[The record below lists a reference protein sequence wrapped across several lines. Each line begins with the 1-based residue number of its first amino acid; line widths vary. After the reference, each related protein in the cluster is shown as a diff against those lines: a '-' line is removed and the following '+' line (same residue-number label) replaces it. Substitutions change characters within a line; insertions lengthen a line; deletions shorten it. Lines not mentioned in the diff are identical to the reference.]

1 MKKRWIFVTLLV
13 GALAIGITGGTV
25 LAQGSA
31 ATGDSPLKSFAA
43 RVAAILGVDE
53 AKVQGAFNQ
62 AGKDMQDEALQKKL
76 DNMVAQ
82 GRITQ
87 EQADQLKKWYQ
98 SRPDVLS
105 PGGPMDR
112 GPMGGFGGRGGPRGH
127 MFGGRGWDGM
137 GPNHGVAPTPTPT
150 SSGNTSF

>member
-1 MKKRWIFVTLLV
+1 MKKRWLFVTLLI

-31 ATGDSPLKSFAA
+31 ATGGSPIKSFAA

-53 AKVQGAFNQ
+53 AKVQDAFKQ
-62 AGKDMQDEALQKKL
+62 AGKQMQDEAMQKKL
-76 DNMVAQ
+76 NTMVAQ
-82 GRITQ
+82 GQITQ
-87 EQADQLKKWYQ
+87 AQADQMKQWYQ

-105 PGGPMDR
+105 PGGPMGG
-112 GPMGGFGGRGGPRGH
+112 GPMEGFGGRGFHRGH
-127 MFGGRGWDGM
+127 MFGGRRWDGM
-137 GPNHGVAPTPTPT
+137 GPKGGVAPTPTPT

>member
-1 MKKRWIFVTLLV
+1 MKKRWLFVTLLV

-31 ATGDSPLKSFAA
+31 ASVDSPFKSFAA

-53 AKVQGAFNQ
+53 AKVQDAMKQ
-62 AGKDMQDEALQKKL
+62 AGKQMQDEAMQKKL

-87 EQADQLKKWYQ
+87 EQADQMKKWYQ

-105 PGGPMDR
+105 PGGPM
-112 GPMGGFGGRGGPRGH
+112 GGFGGRGFHRGH
-127 MFGGRGWDGM
+127 MFGGRGWHGM
-137 GPNHGVAPTPTPT
+137 GPNHGVAPIPTPT
-150 SSGNTSF
+150 SSGATSF